1 MQEIRDMLTQRK
13 SQYVWEAYLKHRKH
27 GKTVEVPVPAALR
40 RDPLKAKE
48 QPAAGE
54 KANPTSASLRSGEP
68 RGVGHNKCCT
78 DKGN

>member
-1 MQEIRDMLTQRK
+1 MQGIRDMLTQRQ
-13 SQYVWEAYLKHRKH
+13 SQYAWEAYLKHRKDNLTSSV
-27 GKTVEVPVPAALR
+27 GTPAALR

-48 QPAAGE
+48 QPSAGE

-68 RGVGHNKCCT
+68 WGVGHNKCCT